1 MMSLHTVNNGADLSK
16 AILLDTIIEEICT
29 NAKAPLEGVF
39 TFGLD
44 LFPPIETFLRMT
56 VILLARCRPR

>member
-1 MMSLHTVNNGADLSK
+1 MSLHTVNNGGGLSK

-29 NAKAPLEGVF
+29 NAKASMERLF

-44 LFPPIETFLRMT
+44 LSPPIETFLRMT
-56 VILLARCRPR
+56 VILLARSRPR